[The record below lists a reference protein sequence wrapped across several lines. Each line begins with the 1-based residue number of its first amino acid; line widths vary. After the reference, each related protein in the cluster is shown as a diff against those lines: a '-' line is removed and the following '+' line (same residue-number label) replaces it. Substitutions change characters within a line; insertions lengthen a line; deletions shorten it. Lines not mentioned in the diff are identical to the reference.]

1 MRQPCHTTHA
11 VWTWLFPCWA
21 WCLEEWNVGSI
32 EDCKPPWFFDTSKE
46 YVSSFLLCI
55 SPLLSTLQKHI
66 PALSEEVYRSVSVG
80 QRCRYVSGI
89 STYRLAPTFLALVS
103 LRMLLGIF
111 LALLG
116 ISFCHAHPCW
126 SRKHIRHGLWRSRLC
141 SGAFPYSP
149 QASSSPLHDSALTK
163 FWNHSDDS
171 CNCAPD
177 YRHLRSKSGP
187 MSLRSRIGKS
197 STWLDSANPFG
208 CKSLSSAERL
218 LRSSK

>member
-11 VWTWLFPCWA
+11 VWTWQFPCWA
-21 WCLEEWNVGSI
+21 WCLEEWNFGSI
-32 EDCKPPWFFDTSKE
+32 EDCKPPWFLDTFQR
-46 YVSSFLLCI
+46 VR
-55 SPLLSTLQKHI
+55 

-149 QASSSPLHDSALTK
+149 QASSSPLHDHALTK
-163 FWNHSDDS
+163 FWNYSDDS
-171 CNCAPD
+171 CNCALDCRP
-177 YRHLRSKSGP
+177 LRSKSGP
-187 MSLRSRIGKS
+187 MS
-197 STWLDSANPFG
+197 
-208 CKSLSSAERL
+208 ER
-218 LRSSK
+218 